1 MLPLNLISERMQ
13 KLDNWSLEEHSIVKD
28 YGFNSFKEAMDFV
41 NKIGEIAEKMNHH
54 PDILISYNK
63 VRLTLTTHSERTL
76 TLSDFELAEEID
88 KVKIY

>member
-1 MLPLNLISERMQ
+1 MLPLNLISEKMQ

-28 YGFNSFKEAMDFV
+28 YSFNSFKEALNFV
-41 NKIGEIAEKMNHH
+41 NKIGEIAERINHH

-76 TLSDFELAEEID
+76 TLKDFELAEEID
-88 KVKIY
+88 KIKM